1 MNKYDKGFISLYR
14 QFKNWRYYKNDNI
27 KSVFIHC
34 LLSAY
39 WKDEV
44 ISEYKGKKIEPP
56 IEIPK
61 GSFITSRRKL
71 AEDLEKTDGE
81 IQEALRKL
89 SGYKRCTNKNTNTYT
104 NINNNEI
111 TLLCTS
117 QYTVVTINN
126 FNAFQGYI
134 EVSAPGKESAPM
146 LSITPSDTPAITPQ
160 LNNIYLNKDKKDI
173 KDKKDKSTNVHS
185 SNLNSLTLKLL
196 KTHYIEESDIPEV
209 YDEMFNDFLSDYEY
223 NHINVVLSYILRKIN
238 SKTIRHKYSY
248 LKKSLSINLEKM
260 NEIMVGDKEEDGNPA
275 DNWTPIDDEKLIR
288 MIEELQKGES
298 L

>member
-111 TLLCTS
+111 TLLCTN

-160 LNNIYLNKDKKDI
+160 LNNIYLNKDKKI
-173 KDKKDKSTNVHS
+173 KRYKDKSTDVHS

-196 KTHYIEESDIPEV
+196 NNDFITDDDIPEM
-209 YDEMFNDFLSDYEY
+209 YDDLFNQLLEKYDLQHLNIVLDY
-223 NHINVVLSYILRKIN
+223 VVRKMKNKKIKN
-238 SKTIRHKYSY
+238 KYFY

-260 NEIMVGDKEEDGNPA
+260 NEIMVGDKEEDENPA